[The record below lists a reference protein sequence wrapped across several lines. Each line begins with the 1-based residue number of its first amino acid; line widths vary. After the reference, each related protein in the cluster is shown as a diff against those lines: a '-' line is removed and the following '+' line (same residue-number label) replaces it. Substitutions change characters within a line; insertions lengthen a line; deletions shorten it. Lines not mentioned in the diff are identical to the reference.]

1 MATAK
6 KNAAPTAD
14 LIATAYRRSYLLEG
28 SAPKSIFAFCD
39 AHGWNESDF
48 YAHFTG
54 FDQIDARFW
63 TERIESTL
71 ERLKGSEEWSGFGAR
86 EKLLAFYFTWFEM
99 LLDERSF
106 AVATAPGPG
115 RGPSARYAEW
125 KERFVRFARELVAEG
140 ESNGE
145 IERRSFIG
153 ERYPEALWMQQLF
166 LLQFWTADRSA
177 GFEDT
182 DAAIEKAVNLGFD
195 LMRKGVVESA
205 VDAFRFFAR
214 KSPMEAWMPS
224 MDGMGNN
231 PVSAFFARN
240 FKG

>member
-1 MATAK
+1 MPTAK
-6 KNAAPTAD
+6 KTQPATAEGLAA
-14 LIATAYRRSYLLEG
+14 AYRRFVLLEG

-39 AHGWNESDF
+39 AHGWTEADF

-54 FDQIDARFW
+54 FDQIEARFW
-63 TERIESTL
+63 TERIEATL

-99 LLDERSF
+99 LIDERSF
-106 AVATAPGPG
+106 ALATAPGPG
-115 RGPSARYAEW
+115 KASSARYAGW
-125 KERFVRFARELVAEG
+125 KELFVRFARELVAEG

-166 LLQFWTADRSA
+166 LLQFWSNDRSA

-224 MDGMGNN
+224 MDRSGNN
-231 PVSAFFARN
+231 PVSSFFARN